1 MRTGHTL
8 HLGRLAGVD
17 VHADLSLLVIIFLI
31 AFGLAGGLFPAWHP
45 DWTPGIRWLVALL
58 AAVAFFASVL
68 LHELSHAVVAR
79 ASGIGVGRI
88 TLFMFG
94 GLAHLDEEPPSWR
107 AELLMALA
115 GPLASLILGAFF
127 VATGVALTGVQT
139 LDPADPLGSLAEAGV
154 LSTVLLWLGPVNLML
169 AVFNLIPGFP
179 LDGGRVLR
187 AIVWGAT
194 GDLRQATRL
203 AALSGRTFAFLLM
216 ATGVLMGAGMTV
228 PVFGTGFVN
237 GLWLVLIGWFLNNA
251 ALSSYRQVVVRE
263 ALGDVPVE
271 RLMRTQLVTAT
282 PSMLV
287 STLVDQHLMSS
298 GQRSFPVEEDGRFV
312 GLVCLRDLYRLP
324 REAWHRV
331 SVGEVMVP
339 ADRLAVVSPQAAAT
353 EALAV
358 LDGRDVSQ
366 VPVVEQGRL
375 AGLLRREDVLRWLM
389 LQAGGR
395 APATT

>member
-1 MRTGHTL
+1 MRTGRTL
-8 HLGRLAGVD
+8 RLGRLAGVEL
-17 VHADLSLLVIIFLI
+17 HADLSLLVIVFLI
-31 AFGLAGGLFPAWHP
+31 ALGLASGLLPAWHP
-45 DWTPGIRWLVALL
+45 GWSPATRWLVAL
-58 AAVAFFASVL
+58 AAALVFFASVL
-68 LHELSHAVVAR
+68 AHELSHAVVAR
-79 ASGIGVGRI
+79 RSGIGVSRV

-94 GLAHLDEEPPSWR
+94 GLAHLDQEPPSWR
-107 AELLMALA
+107 AELVMALA
-115 GPLASLILGAFF
+115 GPLASVVLGVLFL
-127 VATGVALTGVQT
+127 ATGMALAGVRHV
-139 LDPADPLGSLAEAGV
+139 DPAGPLASVAGAGV
-154 LSTVLLWLGPVNLML
+154 VSTVLLWLGPVNLML

-194 GDLRQATRL
+194 GNLRRATRW

-216 ATGVLMGAGMTV
+216 GAGIAMGIGLTV
-228 PVFGTGFVN
+228 PFFGTGFVN
-237 GLWLVLIGWFLNNA
+237 GLWLLLIGWFLDNA
-251 ALSSYRQVVVRE
+251 AQSGYQQVVVRE

-271 RLMRTQLVTAT
+271 RLMRTGLVTAT
-282 PSMLV
+282 PSMPV
-287 STLVDQHLMSS
+287 STLVDQHLMPS

-339 ADRLAVVSPQAAAT
+339 VERLVTVTPQAAAT

-358 LDGRDVSQ
+358 LDRRDVSQ
-366 VPVVEQGRL
+366 LPVVDQGRL

-389 LQAGGR
+389 LQAHR
-395 APATT
+395 QAPATS